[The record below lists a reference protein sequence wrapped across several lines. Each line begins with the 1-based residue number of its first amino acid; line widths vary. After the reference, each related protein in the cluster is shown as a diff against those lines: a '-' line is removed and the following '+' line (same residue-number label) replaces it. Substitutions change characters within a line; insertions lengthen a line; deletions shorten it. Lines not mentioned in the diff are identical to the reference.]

1 MSSAA
6 VVIGPVSVNPVAHR
20 KAKIVCSYGLS
31 ECNRVKGKWILYW
44 GKQLCLI
51 VSRHSLFYRDGG
63 GGGGGGGV
71 ASLRINSSL

>member
-6 VVIGPVSVNPVAHR
+6 VMIGPLRVSPVAHR
-20 KAKIVCSYGLS
+20 KAKIVCNFGLS
-31 ECNRVKGKWILYW
+31 ECNRVKGKWILYC

-51 VSRHSLFYRDGG
+51 VSLHSLFYWDGD
-63 GGGGGGGV
+63 GGV